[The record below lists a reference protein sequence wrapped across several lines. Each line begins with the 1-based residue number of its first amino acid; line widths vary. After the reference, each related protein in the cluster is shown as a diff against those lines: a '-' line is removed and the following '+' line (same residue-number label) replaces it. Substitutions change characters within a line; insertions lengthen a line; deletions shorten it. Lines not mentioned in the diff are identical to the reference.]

1 MIRITACYE
10 KGVELG
16 DDEFLVMM
24 MMVMVMMMMM
34 MMMICSI
41 TNIDPSTIVV
51 QRVLSLDD
59 GSERA
64 EEPPRFKSWPS
75 RCSPIR

>member
-1 MIRITACYE
+1 MIRISACYE

-16 DDEFLVMM
+16 EDEFLVMM
-24 MMVMVMMMMM
+24 MMV
-34 MMMICSI
+34 MICSI
-41 TNIDPSTIVV
+41 TNIDPSTIVA

-64 EEPPRFKSWPS
+64 EERPRFKSWPF

>member
-16 DDEFLVMM
+16 DDEFLV
-24 MMVMVMMMMM
+24 MMMM

-59 GSERA
+59 GSERVDDDDDEFLVMMA
-64 EEPPRFKSWPS
+64 M
-75 RCSPIR
+75 IMII